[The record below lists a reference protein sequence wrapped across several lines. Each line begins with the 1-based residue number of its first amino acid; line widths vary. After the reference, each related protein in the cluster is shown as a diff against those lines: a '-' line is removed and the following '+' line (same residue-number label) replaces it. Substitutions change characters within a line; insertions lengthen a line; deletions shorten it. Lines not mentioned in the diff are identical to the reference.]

1 MLGPMHNNLSLAAVV
16 FVCLAALPLVGVQ
29 GQTAALPSTWLTR
42 DIGLVGQPG
51 SASATSGTF
60 TVSGAGADVWGTADA
75 FRFAYQPL
83 AGDVTITARVASI
96 QGAQAWTK
104 VGVMIRATTH
114 AGSAHAFMLVSLS
127 NGVAFQRRTTSSGT
141 TTSTAAAGAAPR
153 WVRLSRSGSI
163 ITASVS
169 GDGRAWTVVGRE
181 TISMPSTALVGFAV
195 SSHDS
200 TRLATG
206 TFDSVSISIAPS
218 TRPWAKGRLR
228 ATPGTH
234 VFRHE
239 NGAHFLYFADTA
251 WALARRLNRSDV
263 DIYLRDCAAKGFT
276 VVQTVAL
283 WDMVRANAYGDRP
296 LGTTNGAFDPSR
308 ILATP
313 GADPADATA
322 YDYWDHL
329 DYVFDRAEAYGL
341 YIALHPTWGNYVSG
355 VTSYAFDM
363 SSNIFTTAN
372 ARPFGE
378 FIGRRYGR
386 RPNIIW
392 MLGGDRTPVYPNG
405 DFRPVWRS
413 MAEGI
418 GRGVT
423 GQALTWAGV
432 HSGWDQVLMT
442 YQATRRDDPGSS
454 RWFHA
459 DPWLDFNGIQAEYYN
474 ITSRLRTDW
483 GRVPSKPAAIIEP
496 RYEDE
501 LSIDRIVFT
510 GGFKQRYQLYQAL
523 LGGSAGYAYGHGSI
537 WPFLTTGK
545 TWKVAL
551 NDPGRI
557 GMKWGRRL
565 FEALPNAELLAR
577 VPDQSLLDG
586 AIGSAKTED
595 LLVAMRGGT
604 GRFALVY
611 STNGRDIRLNL
622 AKLATGSADAFWVS
636 PRTGTITRAA
646 GPIAT
651 GVGAGITVFNPPGA
665 PASDNDW
672 VLKVTLR

>member
-1 MLGPMHNNLSLAAVV
+1 MLGPMHNPSLAARV
-16 FVCLAALPLVGVQ
+16 FVCLAALTLVGAQ
-29 GQTAALPSTWLTR
+29 AQTAALPSNWLSR
-42 DIGLVGQPG
+42 DIGPVGQPG
-51 SASATSGTF
+51 SASASSGTF
-60 TVSGAGADVWGTADA
+60 TVNGAGADVWGTADA
-75 FRFAYQPL
+75 FHFAYQAL
-83 AGDVTITARVASI
+83 AGDVTITARVAAI

-114 AGSAHAFMLVSLS
+114 AGSAHAFMLVSQS
-127 NGVAFQRRTTSSGT
+127 KGVAFQRRTTSNGT
-141 TTSTAAAGAAPR
+141 MTSVKTAGAAPR
-153 WVRLSRSGSI
+153 WVRLARSGSI

-169 GDGRAWTVVGRE
+169 SDGRAWTVIGRE

-206 TFDSVSISIAPS
+206 TFDNVSISIAPS
-218 TRPWAKGRLR
+218 THPWANGRLR

-239 NGAHFLYFADTA
+239 NGAHFVYLADTA

-263 DIYLRDCAAKGFT
+263 DLYLRDCAAKGFT

-296 LGTTNGAFDPSR
+296 LGMTNGAYDPSR
-308 ILATP
+308 ILTTP
-313 GADPADATA
+313 GTDPADAAA
-322 YDYWDHL
+322 YDYWDHM
-329 DYVFDRAEAYGL
+329 DYVFDRAEAHGL
-341 YIALHPTWGNYVSG
+341 YVALHPTWGNYVSG

-363 SSNIFTTAN
+363 SSNIFTSTN

-392 MLGGDRTPVYPNG
+392 MLGGDRSAVYPNG

-413 MAEGI
+413 LAEGV

-423 GQALTWAGV
+423 GQTLTWDRA
-432 HSGWDQVLMT
+432 HSGWDQLFMT

-454 RWFHA
+454 RWFHNDA
-459 DPWLDFNGIQAEYYN
+459 WLDFNGIQAEYHN

-483 GRVPSKPAAIIEP
+483 GRVPAKPAAIIEP

-501 LSIDRIVFT
+501 LSTDQIVFT
-510 GGFKQRYQLYQAL
+510 GGFKQRYQLHYAL
-523 LGGSAGYAYGHGSI
+523 LGGSAGYAYGHKSI
-537 WPFLTTGK
+537 WGFLTTDK
-545 TWKVAL
+545 TWKTAL
-551 NDPGRI
+551 NDPGRSA
-557 GMKWGRRL
+557 MKWGRRL
-565 FEALPNAELLAR
+565 MEGLPNSELLAR

-586 AIGSAKTED
+586 AVGSAKTED

-622 AKLATGSADAFWVS
+622 AKLATGTADAFWIS
-636 PRTGTITRAA
+636 PRTSTVTRAA
-646 GPIAT
+646 GPFAT
-651 GVGAGITVFNPPGA
+651 GSGAGITVFNPPGT
-665 PASDNDW
+665 PASGNDW